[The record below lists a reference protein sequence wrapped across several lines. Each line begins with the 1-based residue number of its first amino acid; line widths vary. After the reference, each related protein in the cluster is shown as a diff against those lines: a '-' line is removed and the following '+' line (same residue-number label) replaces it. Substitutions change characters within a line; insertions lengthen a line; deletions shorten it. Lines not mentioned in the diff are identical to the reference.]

1 MPTIEGVV
9 AAYRTARDKKTEIED
24 RHKEELKPIRE
35 QMELM
40 ERWLMKQLI
49 DTKSESVKTS
59 KGTAYITKTARVKV
73 TDWSAA
79 LQHIVD
85 NGLYHVL
92 EQRLSTTQVQEFV
105 EEEQANFPGTE
116 ITYNTNVR
124 VRK

>member
-1 MPTIEGVV
+1 MPTIETVV
-9 AAYRTARDKKTEIED
+9 AGYRIARDKKAEIEE
-24 RHKEELKPIRE
+24 RHKAELKPLRE

-40 ERWLMKQLI
+40 ERWLMKQLME
-49 DTKSESVKTS
+49 TGSESVKTA
-59 KGTAYITKTARVKV
+59 KGTAYITKTARVKI
-73 TDWSAA
+73 TDWSTA
-79 LQHIVD
+79 LQHIMD

-105 EEEQANFPGTE
+105 EEEKANFPGTE